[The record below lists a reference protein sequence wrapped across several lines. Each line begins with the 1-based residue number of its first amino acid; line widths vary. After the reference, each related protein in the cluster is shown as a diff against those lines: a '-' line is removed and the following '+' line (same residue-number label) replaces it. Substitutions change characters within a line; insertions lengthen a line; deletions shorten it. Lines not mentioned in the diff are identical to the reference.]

1 MRLKIDILLNFTDA
15 KQSFRIKEQQRE
27 RCIFLFFKIGNKY
40 VIDLKNITENIQN
53 MAKPL
58 QPLPF

>member
-53 MAKPL
+53 MTKPL